1 MESSTQ
7 LKFKAVDFLEDLHY
21 PGIVLSTRNRYKD
34 DKNRVPPF
42 TSSGQIMGE
51 NRMLKGQNLEEK
63 RKRLKLHESFVR
75 HERKK
80 RSQHRKLRRPRLRE
94 PG

>member
-1 MESSTQ
+1 MESSTY

-80 RSQHRKLRRPRLRE
+80 KE
-94 PG
+94 PTQEVEKATA